1 MEPVRTC
8 VGCRQRASRTELIRV
23 VCLQQKLEAD
33 LRGSAIGRGA
43 WLHASSNCLSTALE
57 RKAFGRALRLTQQ
70 LDASALITFIEQAET
85 MLATNE

>member
-8 VGCRQRASRTELIRV
+8 VGCRQRASRTDLIRV
-23 VCLQQKLEAD
+23 VCIQQQLKPDAL
-33 LRGSAIGRGA
+33 GSLPGRGA
-43 WLHASSNCLSTALE
+43 WLHASSNCLTTALD
-57 RKAFGRALRLTQQ
+57 RKAFGRALKSPQQ

>member
-8 VGCRQRASRTELIRV
+8 VGCRQRASRAKLIRV
-23 VCLQQKLEAD
+23 VCLQQKLEVD

-43 WLHASSNCLSTALE
+43 WLHASSKCLSTALE
-57 RKAFGRALRLTQQ
+57 RKAFGRALKSTEQ
-70 LDASALITFIEQAET
+70 LDASVMITFIEQAET